1 MHSSLEINS
10 STFVYEASST
20 VKYDTRH
27 MIISKTITEID
38 IKINSSI
45 FEAVF
50 KDYKKTFIG
59 YTDENHIVTI
69 ENSKMTLYS
78 SGCMDS
84 GITTNT
90 VNVQNSFFK
99 LNSTSTTRVYDMG
112 IFTYGSGS
120 T

>member
-38 IKINSSI
+38 IKINGSI
-45 FEAVF
+45 FEAMLKNYKRIF
-50 KDYKKTFIG
+50 ITCTGKDDIT
-59 YTDENHIVTI
+59 TI

-78 SGCMDS
+78 SDCIDS

-90 VNVQNSFFK
+90 VNVKNSFFK
-99 LNSTSTTRVYDMG
+99 LNSTSAKRIYDMG
-112 IFTYGSGS
+112 IFTYGDGS